1 MDKQYR
7 IRWNQRTSRMLNKP
21 SFGLEFYVSQQHRSP
36 LSDVINAANV
46 AVSSAQGP
54 EVTLPGPPAEIRTGA
69 TATHGFRAVLRS
81 WSKMHPRGLSPGT
94 VVTLPLF
101 QENQSTNGSP
111 RGQHPRNQP
120 AGSQD
125 SSVWCKSSTSF
136 LSPAGCPTQIWL
148 RNKLA
153 YSRKTSS
160 NGEEAVPGCTHRS
173 DSPWYMESVWLPSF
187 DSLLPLLSAGVAGAV
202 AGNFVGRMRILRTSG
217 PGSCQGPPYPKVPRL
232 GWLDTSKRD
241 S

>member
-1 MDKQYR
+1 
-7 IRWNQRTSRMLNKP
+7 MLNKP
-21 SFGLEFYVSQQHRSP
+21 PFGLEFYVSQQHRSP
-36 LSDVINAANV
+36 LSDVINAAKV
-46 AVSSAQGP
+46 AVTSAQGP

-202 AGNFVGRMRILRTSG
+202 SGNFVGRMRILRTSG
-217 PGSCQGPPYPKVPRL
+217 PGRCQGPPYPKVPWL